1 LGDNSGRR
9 AVASLPEYSVR
20 VSQRA
25 RHVRLVM
32 RVDRGLEVV
41 IPRGFGRRHVP
52 ALLESKR
59 EWIERAAAR
68 VQARQRRLEAD
79 PPRLPEHI
87 VLPALGEEWVVE
99 YRRGGAPAVAVARE
113 SAGRLVVTGDADD
126 FGACREALCRWLVR
140 RARRTLLP
148 RLAVLSYQH
157 ELPYARA
164 SVRQQ
169 RTRWGSCSR
178 NKTISV
184 NARLLL
190 LPPEVVDY
198 VLIHELCHTVE
209 MNHSPRFWALMES
222 HDPEYRAHKKLLR
235 TTGKSLPTWLDLSLA
250 APVE

>member
-1 LGDNSGRR
+1 MRVHSGRR
-9 AVASLPEYSVR
+9 AAAALPEYSVR
-20 VSQRA
+20 VSPRA

-32 RVDRGLEVV
+32 RADRGLEVV
-41 IPRGFGRRHVP
+41 IPRGFGRRHIP
-52 ALLESKR
+52 ALVESKR
-59 EWIERAAAR
+59 DWIERAATR
-68 VQARQRRLEAD
+68 VEARQRRFEAD
-79 PPRLPEHI
+79 PPRLPDRI
-87 VLPALGEEWVVE
+87 VLSALGEEWVVE
-99 YRRGGAPAVAVARE
+99 YCRGAAPAGAVARE

-126 FGACREALCRWLVR
+126 FDACRQALCRWVVR

-148 RLAVLSYQH
+148 RLAVLSYQRQ
-157 ELPYARA
+157 LPYSRA

-178 NKTISV
+178 KKTISV

-209 MNHSPRFWALMES
+209 MNHSPRFWALVES
-222 HDPEYRAHKKLLR
+222 HDAEYRAHKKLLR
-235 TTGKSLPTWLDLSLA
+235 KTGKSLPTWLDLSLA